1 MTKALFFDI
10 DGTLVSLQTLA
21 IPNSAIAA
29 LERAKA
35 NGTKIF
41 ISTGRPTQIMNNIG
55 ALQERRLIDGYITM
69 NGAYCYVGDKVIYK
83 SPVPATD
90 VHTLANLCRQN
101 GYCSIFV
108 GEKDIKVC
116 QPNDEVRHIFFE
128 FLRVNEISE
137 SSFEEAMRGEI
148 YQITPFFSPEA
159 QEHIAPLMPGS
170 EFGRWHPAFVDITR
184 KGNTKRLGM
193 EHIQRHFGISPSET
207 MAFGDGGND
216 IAMLQYA
223 ATGIAM
229 GNASETVKAA
239 ADYVTENAENDGIA
253 LALEHFGVI

>member
-69 NGAYCYVGDKVIYK
+69 NGAYCYVGDEVIYK
-83 SPVPATD
+83 SPIPAAD
-90 VHTLANLCRQN
+90 VQTLAEQCRQL
-101 GYCSIFV
+101 GFCSVFV
-108 GEKDIKVC
+108 GEKDMKVC
-116 QPNDEVRHIFFE
+116 QANDDVRNIFYKL
-128 FLRVNEISE
+128 LRVEAIPE
-137 SSFEEAMRGEI
+137 SSIEEATCEDI
-148 YQITPFFSPEA
+148 YQITPFFTTEI
-159 QEHIAPLMPGS
+159 QEKIAPLMPGS

-193 EHIQRHFGISPSET
+193 EYIQRHFGISPSET